1 LKLKKPFSDGTT
13 HIVFTPLEFI
23 EKLSALVPKPR
34 VHLIRYAGAFA
45 RHAKIRPDVLVKARL
60 GEDAAATEKDKS
72 TPVTES
78 KTPSEKSKNWARL
91 LKKVFNIDVDS
102 CHSCGGKNVKVV
114 AAILEKKVI
123 EKILT
128 HVGIPPDIPVV
139 AEARAPPQSH
149 FDW

>member
-1 LKLKKPFSDGTT
+1 M
-13 HIVFTPLEFI
+13 FTPLEFI

-72 TPVTES
+72 TPATES
-78 KTPSEKSKNWARL
+78 KTPGDKSKHWARL

-102 CHSCGGKNVKVV
+102 CHNCGGKNVKII
-114 AAILEKKVI
+114 AAIMEKKVI
-123 EKILT
+123 VKILT
-128 HVGIPPDIPVV
+128 HVGIPPDIPEIS
-139 AEARAPPQSH
+139 AARAPPQAD